1 MPDLRPSLRLLPAL
15 LLAGA
20 ATFPLSAESQSPE
33 GAAPAAAPAI
43 DALVGRVVEGG
54 TGRPVEGALVLSTR
68 PVRSAV
74 TDREGRF
81 LLRVPGDGPR
91 TVRVE
96 APGYLPLEV
105 EVPSP
110 AAGSAGRAAAPFV
123 LELLPDPLR
132 LEGLAVT
139 ASPLRGT
146 AVYQPSASMDGEEL
160 QRRMGISLAETLDG
174 SPGVTLRS
182 MGPAPSRPV
191 IRGLD
196 GDRVLV
202 LQNGERTGDLSET
215 APDHAVTL
223 DPLSAERVEVVRGP
237 ASLLYG
243 SSALGGVVNVLGREI
258 PRDWGPGTSG
268 RVGAHG
274 ATVNRLAAAAGEV
287 VHGGEGW
294 AAVLRGSAREAGD
307 LGTPAGS
314 LPGTFSR
321 SRSGGVGLGF
331 RGGSGSGGVAA
342 SAMEH
347 EYGLPEDGDG
357 DVRIRLHRTQVQGRF
372 AARRQGW
379 LEGVELRVQGGDYAH
394 DEVERNAPGASERV
408 GLAFQQRSLSA
419 TGTLRHGAWGP
430 VGQGA
435 LALTLHH
442 RSLRVGGEEALT
454 PDGRRTALGLAT
466 FQELPVSGT
475 VRLQAGLRGEL
486 HRSRALPNRRF
497 GPVAE
502 ESWPPGEIRT
512 AGTLSGALG
521 VALRPLEGWEA
532 GAQVARAH
540 RAPTQEELW
549 SDAPHP
555 GAGAYEV
562 GDPSLGHEVGHGVD
576 LFLRRRGE
584 RVRVEVALFGNPI
597 DGFIVQRPGEG
608 VDPASGLPVVR
619 YAAADA
625 LLLGGEA
632 RVEVV
637 PSEGWSVRITAD
649 HVRGSL
655 RGLTREAL
663 PFMPPFR
670 LQVEGLRD
678 AGTGWMGASLRAVAR
693 QDRTAPGEASTPGYA
708 LLGGEIGLRLGRRR
722 DGALLLR
729 VDNVLDRE
737 WRDHLSR
744 LENRGAAMPGRNV
757 ALVYRVAW

>member
-1 MPDLRPSLRLLPAL
+1 MLDSRSTLRLLSAL
-15 LLAGA
+15 LLVGA
-20 ATFPLSAESQSPE
+20 TAFPL
-33 GAAPAAAPAI
+33 PAASQPREGSAVAPLG
-43 DALVGRVVEGG
+43 ALAGRVVEGG
-54 TGRPVEGALVLSTR
+54 NGRPVEGALVLTTR

-74 TDREGRF
+74 TDRDGRF
-81 LLRVPGDGPR
+81 FLREPGDGPLR
-91 TVRVE
+91 IRVE
-96 APGYLPLEV
+96 APGYAALEAEVRGPVHAPPGGASAPL
-105 EVPSP
+105 
-110 AAGSAGRAAAPFV
+110 V

-146 AVYQPSASMDGEEL
+146 AVYQPSAALDGEEL

-196 GDRVLV
+196 GDRVLI
-202 LQNGERTGDLSET
+202 LQNGERTGDLAET

-223 DPLSAERVEVVRGP
+223 DPLAAERVEVVRGP

-258 PRDWGPGTSG
+258 PRDWAPGTSG
-268 RVGAHG
+268 RIGVHG
-274 ATVNRLAAAAGEV
+274 ATVNRLAAVAGELL
-287 VHGGEGW
+287 HGGGGW
-294 AAVLRGSAREAGD
+294 AVGVRGSAREAGD
-307 LGTPAGS
+307 LGTPAGP

-321 SRSGGVGLGF
+321 SRSGGVGLGL
-331 RGGSGSGGVAA
+331 RGGAGTGGVAA

-357 DVRIRLHRTQVQGRF
+357 DVRIRLHRTQLQGRI
-372 AARRQGW
+372 AARREGW
-379 LEGVELRVQGGDYAH
+379 VEGVELRVQGGEYAH
-394 DEVERNAPGASERV
+394 DEVERAGPGAGERV

-435 LALTLHH
+435 LAVTLHH
-442 RSLRVGGEEALT
+442 RVLRVGGEEALI
-454 PDGRRTALGLAT
+454 PDGRRTALGLAA
-466 FQELPVSGT
+466 FQELPLGGS
-475 VRLQAGLRGEL
+475 VRLQAGVRGEL
-486 HRSRALPNRRF
+486 LRSRALPNRRF
-497 GPVAE
+497 GPPAPGGA
-502 ESWPPGEIRT
+502 WLPGEPRVS
-512 AGTLSGALG
+512 GTLSGAVG
-521 VALRPLEGWEA
+521 VAFRPAEGWEA

-540 RAPTQEELW
+540 RAPTPEELW

-562 GDPSLGHEVGHGVD
+562 GEPSLGHEVGHGMD
-576 LFLRRRGE
+576 LFVRRRGG
-584 RVRVEVALFGNPI
+584 RVRAEVALFGNRI

-632 RVEVV
+632 RVEVI
-637 PSEGWSVRITAD
+637 PAQGWSLRVTAD

-655 RGLTREAL
+655 RGPAPDPL

-670 LQVEGLRD
+670 VQLEGLRD
-678 AGTGWMGASLRAVAR
+678 AGIGWAGVGLRAVAR
-693 QDRTAPGEASTPGYA
+693 QGRTAPGELSTPGYA
-708 LLGGEIGLRLGRRR
+708 LLGGEIGVRLGHRKEQ
-722 DGALLLR
+722 ALLLR

-744 LENRGAAMPGRNV
+744 LENRGAAMPGRNL
-757 ALVYRVAW
+757 ALVFRAAF